1 MHCPKVPWLLPVLVI
16 GLLTVAPGW
25 DRAPTEV
32 DLALVL
38 AVDVSTSMDPDE
50 QDLQRQGYVEAFRS
64 PTVHHAIRAG
74 MLGRIAVTYVEW
86 GGAGRLRHQSV
97 VVPWIVLETPTD
109 SIAFADRL
117 ARAPIHR
124 VAGTSISEA
133 IEFSLGLLT
142 SGHFLA
148 VRRVIDISGDGSN
161 NQGGLVTEARDKAV
175 ARGITINGLPIMLKE
190 PDRGEDAT
198 MDAYYRDCVIGG
210 SNAFMIT
217 VSERKQILS
226 ETRAK
231 IVREIAGVGEL
242 NSLTH
247 SVRNRPMTDCDT
259 SESYWD
265 DFAPEPHAPVTGTG
279 GKL

>member
-1 MHCPKVPWLLPVLVI
+1 MHCPKIPWLLSILVI
-16 GLLTVAPGW
+16 GLLTLAPAW
-25 DRAPTEV
+25 RPAPTGV

-64 PTVHHAIRAG
+64 PTVHQAIRTG

-86 GGAGRLRHQSV
+86 GGARRLRYQSV
-97 VVPWIVLETPTD
+97 VVPWTVLETPKD
-109 SIAFADRL
+109 STALADRL

-133 IEFSLGLLT
+133 IEFSLALLA
-142 SGHFLA
+142 SSHLLA
-148 VRRVIDISGDGSN
+148 VRQVIDISGDGSN

-175 ARGITINGLPIMLKE
+175 ARGVTINGLPIMLKE

-210 SNAFMIT
+210 SNAFMIP
-217 VSERKQILS
+217 VRERKQFLT

-231 IVREIAGVGEL
+231 IVREIAGVSKPG
-242 NSLTH
+242 SPAQTVGWRPLTE
-247 SVRNRPMTDCDT
+247 CDT
-259 SESYWD
+259 SESIWD
-265 DFAPEPHAPVTGTG
+265 DFAPEFHAPVTGPRQ
-279 GKL
+279 KL